1 MMSFYKTD
9 RITTLPHL
17 LNKKKLEI
25 YTTYFHNLLL
35 TKNKIRLES
44 LKDKELQKMIFY
56 YKILSKEEKRSLFR
70 KYRSYKEKNKIFTSW
85 ELQKFFNQ
93 DYIEK
98 EKNRYEQRIDNYHY
112 KIYELKYKNV
122 KIKLN
127 KTKINKEVKKEVIVN
142 NIENKNHSKKSKLFR
157 TISTE
162 NRKFNSIDFKKYSI

>member
-25 YTTYFHNLLL
+25 YTTYFHNLLI

-98 EKNRYEQRIDNYHY
+98 EKNR
-112 KIYELKYKNV
+112 
-122 KIKLN
+122 
-127 KTKINKEVKKEVIVN
+127 
-142 NIENKNHSKKSKLFR
+142 
-157 TISTE
+157 
-162 NRKFNSIDFKKYSI
+162 